1 MKKSNDNF
9 NLNGGTFS
17 FSFYIDRPLSESQ
30 GFGDEDQG
38 DPINLLEQDQL
49 AFSGDISSSEAVQ
62 EEEDFN
68 LLQIYMNEMG
78 KIPLLTPEKEIE
90 LARKRERA
98 EHLLLKALARTN
110 LSYLELMQRERHW
123 REHPE
128 ALFTWFEP
136 GCRLRGKEALIQ
148 FRRQVLSRL
157 SRLKAL
163 YTRLQSIPKKKKN
176 SLARARIVWR
186 MIQLVS
192 SLGLRPETKTF
203 LLKTI
208 EENLEASV
216 RKKGSSQE
224 RKILE
229 NLQAGQKMLEEAIQE
244 IAAANLR
251 LVISIAKKYQYRGL
265 PLLDLIQEGNIG
277 LMKAAL
283 RYDYRRGYR
292 FSTYATWWIRQAIT
306 RAIADQARTVRLPVH
321 LIELLHRINR
331 ASQQILRE
339 MGREASVEELSRRLR
354 LPEEKVKEALNQ
366 AAEPVS
372 LDMTV
377 GPDHDTFLADFIKDN
392 KFPSPDDQTSQNF
405 LRHKVLEALK
415 FLSEREAEIVRLRF
429 GLEDEREHTL
439 EEVGHKFG
447 LTRERIRQLEIRALR
462 KLKNL
467 ALHRLKSEAFSS
479 S

>member
-1 MKKSNDNF
+1 MKKSHNDF
-9 NLNGGTFS
+9 NLREGS
-17 FSFYIDRPLSESQ
+17 LCYSSYIDLPLSENIC
-30 GFGDEDQG
+30 FGDEDQV
-38 DPINLLEQDQL
+38 DTSNLLDQDRL
-49 AFSGDISSSEAVQ
+49 ISTTDLNLPEAGK
-62 EEEDFN
+62 EEEFN

-78 KIPLLTPEKEIE
+78 KIALLTSEKEIE

-98 EHLLLKALARTN
+98 EHIILKALARTN
-110 LSYLELMQRERHW
+110 LSYLELIKREKHW

-128 ALFTWFEP
+128 AIFTWFEP
-136 GCRLRGKEALIQ
+136 GCRLKGKEALVQ

-163 YTRLQSIPKKKKN
+163 YTQLQSIPRKKKN

-186 MIQLVS
+186 MIKLVS

-203 LLKTI
+203 LLKSI

-216 RKKGSSQE
+216 RKRESLEE

-229 NLQAGQKMLEEAIQE
+229 SIKIGQKMLEDALQE
-244 IAAANLR
+244 LAAANLR

-306 RAIADQARTVRLPVH
+306 RAIVDQARTIRLPVH
-321 LIELLHRINR
+321 LIELLHRINQ

-339 MGREASVEELSRRLR
+339 MGREASVEELSRRLC

-366 AAEPVS
+366 VTEPVS

-377 GPDHDTFLADFIKDN
+377 GPDHDTFLADFIKDD
-392 KFPSPDDQTSQNF
+392 KFPSPDDQTAQNY
-405 LRHKVLEALK
+405 LRHKVIEALK
-415 FLSEREAEIVRLRF
+415 LLPEREAEIVRLRF
-429 GLEDEREHTL
+429 GLGDEREHTL

-467 ALHRLKSEAFSS
+467 ALHGLKGEAFSS